1 MEKIEIRPD
10 FFVFRSPT
18 ASYQAEY
25 ISPPQEGKVVD
36 GDKWR
41 LSVDIWQT
49 RNRGKP
55 IQRTSRYP
63 RHKRIGVFDS
73 IEECEAYVIDYERRE
88 R

>member
-25 ISPPQEGKVVD
+25 ISSPQEGKVVD

-41 LSVDIWQT
+41 LSEDVWQAHKGDL
-49 RNRGKP
+49 R
-55 IQRTSRYP
+55 IQRKRRYP

-88 R
+88 